1 MLDAPVVEEVARR
14 ARPGGAPM
22 GGTPGA
28 DPVGD
33 EEQMGAM
40 CRRSRQAL
48 AAANGRGLMGRR
60 RWSAAFLQPLVG
72 HALLLAGHARAL
84 LACTEP
90 RAKRAD

>member
-1 MLDAPVVEEVARR
+1 MLDAPVVEAARR

-40 CRRSRQAL
+40 CRWSRQAL
-48 AAANGRGLMGRR
+48 AAAMGRR